1 MILRVGFGIRL
12 RRRLLRLRNLAVR
25 RGQVGFRLRDV
36 LPRLRQI
43 GLSLRE
49 RLIRRIKT
57 SLIRLNV
64 LLRLR
69 QLRGIIPQRG
79 VRRADGR
86 LVRPD
91 VRLRGFK
98 SIRRGRLSGLI
109 RDDVLPRLIELGR
122 IVLQSRLVVS
132 QILLDSFDLFRR
144 HRRRDRHRGDC
155 RPVGTVASMIH
166 GTQRIGV
173 SGAGCQTGHE
183 IVART
188 GLGGADD
195 GHAGRID
202 ALADLDMVEV
212 RFHLSA
218 SACPAVPVDGHHAK
232 LGRQYRLGRYGAWR
246 RVGLDGGHENARPFA
261 ELVRIRRDCP
271 DPDLDLRAAI
281 QASEA
286 KLRLIGRAGGMP
298 GRAIHVLTPL
308 NGVIANLNGGIVRCF
323 GHGGPHGGRQSMG
336 IPVRADIRVRLHDQS
351 ERGFRH
357 AMVTVGRGGRAAL
370 TAGQRGA
377 TGDALDLLRLTDRS
391 VILDV
396 VQRDGRAQALALAH
410 AQVDFLH
417 AHLLAVADG
426 GCGDPVAGVI
436 VDERQ
441 TVHLADDQIA
451 RVLASHSRSIIQS
464 ALHECLSGVLVRH
477 ATLAAVGFP
486 LAPRGRSSRIVHAEK
501 QIVVALHEDRR
512 REIADTLLVWGLADI
527 TRKLEYDLL
536 AQVAAQCRAVGVP
549 HLERPTGG
557 APVAAAT
564 IDQRAQYG
572 LQVGSEAVVK
582 RVFLRPCRAARV
594 LRGVEAERQAGGH
607 AATRL
612 VLVQQGLEDR
622 TRIRTVKRPFA
633 LVVAVREQ
641 MAGIVVFRL

>member
-1 MILRVGFGIRL
+1 
-12 RRRLLRLRNLAVR
+12 
-25 RGQVGFRLRDV
+25 
-36 LPRLRQI
+36 
-43 GLSLRE
+43 
-49 RLIRRIKT
+49 
-57 SLIRLNV
+57 
-64 LLRLR
+64 
-69 QLRGIIPQRG
+69 
-79 VRRADGR
+79 
-86 LVRPD
+86 
-91 VRLRGFK
+91 
-98 SIRRGRLSGLI
+98 
-109 RDDVLPRLIELGR
+109 
-122 IVLQSRLVVS
+122 
-132 QILLDSFDLFRR
+132 
-144 HRRRDRHRGDC
+144 
-155 RPVGTVASMIH
+155 
-166 GTQRIGV
+166 
-173 SGAGCQTGHE
+173 
-183 IVART
+183 
-188 GLGGADD
+188 
-195 GHAGRID
+195 
-202 ALADLDMVEV
+202 
-212 RFHLSA
+212 
-218 SACPAVPVDGHHAK
+218 
-232 LGRQYRLGRYGAWR
+232 
-246 RVGLDGGHENARPFA
+246 
-261 ELVRIRRDCP
+261 
-271 DPDLDLRAAI
+271 
-281 QASEA
+281 
-286 KLRLIGRAGGMP
+286 
-298 GRAIHVLTPL
+298 
-308 NGVIANLNGGIVRCF
+308 
-323 GHGGPHGGRQSMG
+323 MG

-370 TAGQRGA
+370 AAGQRGA

-426 GCGDPVAGVI
+426 GRGDPVARVI

-641 MAGIVVFRL
+641 MGGIIVLRLAQEPADRLAGIGDGLGTVVGLAAAPSDDIASVVRLAIAGAIRHLHGHFEAVGKLSVECLRVTGQHRILDADRTIIIVEHRSAEAHRLRQYADTRAERPVGHETSMQRLSHD